1 MDNQEVN
8 KLLDEA
14 EIVLNNLRRINSQ
27 VPVVE
32 DITPDT
38 CDMDFPCSVVFSK
51 SSTVS
56 LAIEDEVQYLV
67 PTEYK
72 KTVFDYEGKLE
83 IEEWLSD
90 LLEDF
95 KAVIFF
101 PIATRSHIN
110 TKAKPYYCFREGN
123 KVTYYSYFVGI
134 K

>member
-1 MDNQEVN
+1 MDKQKVN
-8 KLLDEA
+8 KLLDET
-14 EIVLNNLRRINSQ
+14 EVILNNLRKINNQ
-27 VPVVE
+27 IPVVE

-56 LAIEDEVQYLV
+56 LSIEDEIQYLV

-72 KTVFDYEGKLE
+72 KTVFDYEGNLE
-83 IEEWLSD
+83 IEKWLSY

-95 KAVIFF
+95 KVVMFF
-101 PIATRSHIN
+101 PITTSTHIN

-123 KVTYYSYFVGI
+123 KVTCYSYFVGI